1 MLPGPGSRL
10 RSYEVIG
17 TLGRGGMG
25 SVYRARDTR
34 LGREVA
40 VKLLSET
47 AASQSSAA
55 ERFMREAVAASALNH
70 PNIIT
75 VYEYTD
81 CEFGPILVTEL
92 IEGKTLRQLI
102 SQRPKLQFAL
112 DWCTQLA
119 RALTAA
125 HASGI
130 VHRDLKPD
138 NI

>member
-1 MLPGPGSRL
+1 
-10 RSYEVIG
+10 
-17 TLGRGGMG
+17 MG

-40 VKLLSET
+40 VKLLSEA

-55 ERFMREAVAASALNH
+55 ERFMREALAASALNH

-81 CEFGPILVTEL
+81 SEFGPILVTEL

-102 SQRPKLQFAL
+102 PERPSLE
-112 DWCTQLA
+112 A
-119 RALTAA
+119 RARLVQANG
-125 HASGI
+125 ASIDCRSRFRNCPPRSEAG
-130 VHRDLKPD
+130 
-138 NI
+138 

>member
-1 MLPGPGSRL
+1 
-10 RSYEVIG
+10 
-17 TLGRGGMG
+17 MG

-40 VKLLSET
+40 VKLLSEA

-55 ERFMREAVAASALNH
+55 ERFMREALAASALNH

-81 CEFGPILVTEL
+81 SEFGPILVTEL

-102 SQRPKLQFAL
+102 PERPKLQFAL

-119 RALTAA
+119 RAIDCRPRFRNCSPRSEAGQHHGPA
-125 HASGI
+125 
-130 VHRDLKPD
+130 
-138 NI
+138 